1 MPSAFY
7 GTELVHSQVCQL
19 GHSWLHQLFHKNTG
33 YVSWCTHEYFNWHTC
48 ECANFMKQYPCS
60 LSARPSIKFVSFI
73 LSVYTYKSCAMCAP
87 VCQTNEEVTRTG
99 TSVSWLQPYWWHC
112 PLHFFFDQFHVNSW
126 FSIASSL
133 SALLLWRAVYF
144 SIFKFNA
151 PLVKRYTAITTQWH
165 FQKRKGICIVV
176 FRKRDTIK

>member
-33 YVSWCTHEYFNWHTC
+33 YVSWCTHEYINWHTC

-112 PLHFFFDQFHVNSW
+112 PLHFFFRSIPRQLVIFDSK
-126 FSIASSL
+126 FSL
-133 SALLLWRAVYF
+133 GPALMACG
-144 SIFKFNA
+144 IFF
-151 PLVKRYTAITTQWH
+151 H
-165 FQKRKGICIVV
+165 FQI
-176 FRKRDTIK
+176 